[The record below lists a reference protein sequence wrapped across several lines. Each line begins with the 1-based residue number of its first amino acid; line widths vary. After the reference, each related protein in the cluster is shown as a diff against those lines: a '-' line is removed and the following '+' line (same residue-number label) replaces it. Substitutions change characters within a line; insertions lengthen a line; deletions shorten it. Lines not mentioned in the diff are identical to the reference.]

1 LATLSVPKQ
10 NKIKFNEEV
19 DTIKRWLSLEGM
31 YKVYPKSVTLDLCS
45 VLVATS
51 YNEEYKN
58 NDLD

>member
-1 LATLSVPKQ
+1 VPKQ